1 MKDLDH
7 DKNGRV
13 SFKEYAKYV
22 ARLSSNKNFAE
33 ELDRNADEALLE
45 DLQTLV
51 PALRTLLQEGP
62 PSVSN
67 ITEASDSSGKE
78 ARSFLP

>member
-1 MKDLDH
+1 MCCFLILKDLDH

-13 SFKEYAKYV
+13 SFKEYTKYV
-22 ARLSSNKNFAE
+22 ARLSSNKNLAE
-33 ELDRNADEALLE
+33 EVDRRGDEALLE

-62 PSVSN
+62 PKTLQKKAVWNS
-67 ITEASDSSGKE
+67 
-78 ARSFLP
+78 